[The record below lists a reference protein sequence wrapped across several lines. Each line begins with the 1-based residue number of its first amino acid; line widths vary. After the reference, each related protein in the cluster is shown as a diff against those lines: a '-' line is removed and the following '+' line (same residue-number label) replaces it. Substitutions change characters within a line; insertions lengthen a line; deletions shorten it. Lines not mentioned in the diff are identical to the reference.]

1 MSNSTLTEGGQVIR
15 DGRNRALTAVF
26 LAGVS
31 SVALFATM
39 PLNSAMAA
47 DCVVSG
53 NVIADQTDCTVEN
66 SGTISSPEA
75 AVHVAPSSD
84 GISINNLAGG
94 EISGNWSGVMID
106 RSSNNTITNAAGA
119 TISGTDGVSGSA
131 GISVTSIPGDGSEP
145 DGTVI
150 NNAGTISGH
159 DFGVGFGYVFDFS
172 ISNSGT
178 IASTGADNFGSHY
191 AGSSAGIYAYNT
203 FDIAITNSGTVSSVA
218 GTGIDLYR
226 IEGGVISN
234 SGTISGAYN
243 GLNIDSG
250 GWDDSTIAITN
261 IGTIS
266 GETNSGIN
274 LADING
280 QSISIQNSGTISGAQ
295 AGIYAEDVQ
304 AEFSLENSG
313 NIYAAGGIS
322 YLYGVSLQRVDNATI
337 VNSGKISGDYYGL
350 FLNGDESVARVTNTG
365 TISGYGYGIWSSNTS
380 LDLANSGVIDGGV
393 QAYDGETLRIANSGS
408 IAGVQALAIGYSDEI
423 SVNNS
428 GRIAGDFQGVYAA
441 STGEFSLVNSG
452 TITGQTGVISTS
464 NTSASISNSGTIS
477 ADLNAIISANGGA
490 MTIDNSGTISG
501 GTYGILASSSTTIT
515 NSGTIS
521 GGVNSIRFSS
531 DGNTLNL
538 LPGSVIKGAVDYDT
552 TENNATN
559 FGSGSYSLA
568 VDNYET
574 ALNQISLNNSRQSL
588 IVSVDSNS
596 NNGRLE
602 VVDPGASSMD
612 AAVRGYTN
620 SVGNVIGSI
629 LNIDVGSSAGG
640 GSESSGTSA
649 LGYAEERKPT
659 GSAAAVQK
667 LGEGTAVDR
676 FGNLFWMRAFGG
688 QTFDNDN
695 DTRSSNYGVAAGV
708 DRQFDDGRFGVLAGY
723 GRIINRADDGSG
735 QTAGN
740 TGFGGV
746 YMRNDFSG
754 VTLDSSLVAGGIEND
769 SRREIF
775 GSDPAR
781 GSFAG
786 WYVSPEIAISQK
798 HEVAPGWTFTPAARL
813 RYTAGFYQGYSE
825 TGSTQNISYDDRTS
839 HTLEGILEG
848 KLTNQTKLTNG
859 MVANVSLS
867 AALVDTLNLGA
878 SGLNASLSGTD
889 FTVSAITDR
898 NLVGGRFGLSG
909 ELQVNPQTT
918 LYSGVTLGTYTSEV
932 NSWSANA
939 GVKVEF

>member
-1 MSNSTLTEGGQVIR
+1 MSKSTLSEGGQVMPG
-15 DGRNRALTAVF
+15 GRNHALTAVF

-39 PLNSAMAA
+39 PVNGAMAA

-53 NVIADQTDCTVEN
+53 NVIAGQTDCTVEN
-66 SGTISSPEA
+66 SGTISSPET
-75 AVHVAPSSD
+75 AVYVAPASD

-94 EISGNWSGVMID
+94 QISGDEIGIEIEA
-106 RSSNNTITNAAGA
+106 SSNNTITNAAGA
-119 TISGTDGVSGSA
+119 TISGSDQSVSA
-131 GISVTSIPGDGSEP
+131 GIAVQTLPGSNETA

-159 DFGVGFGYVFDFS
+159 DFGVGFGYVGDFS
-172 ISNSGT
+172 INNSGT

-191 AGSSAGIYAYNT
+191 AGSSAGLYAYVVGN
-203 FDIAITNSGTVSSVA
+203 IAVDNSGTISSVA

-261 IGTIS
+261 SGTIS

-365 TISGYGYGIWSSNTS
+365 TISGYSYGIWSSNTS
-380 LDLANSGVIDGGV
+380 LDLVNSGTISGGIN
-393 QAYDGETLRIANSGS
+393 AFGDDLRIANSGS
-408 IAGVQALAIGYSDEI
+408 ITGDQALNLSGDQVSMT
-423 SVNNS
+423 NS
-428 GRIAGDFQGVYAA
+428 GRIAGDDHGLNAGYGGDV
-441 STGEFSLVNSG
+441 SLM
-452 TITGQTGVISTS
+452 
-464 NTSASISNSGTIS
+464 NSGTIS
-477 ADLNAIISANGGA
+477 GGDTALNSYNNTSVSLNNAGTISGGA
-490 MTIDNSGTISG
+490 YGITSSGDGALSIDNSGTISG
-501 GTYGILASSSTTIT
+501 EQLGIVADAPTTIT

-521 GGVNSIRFSS
+521 GGVNSIQFSS
-531 DGNTLNL
+531 NGNTLNL
-538 LPGSVIKGAVDYDT
+538 LPGSVIKGAVDYNS

-649 LGYAEERKPT
+649 LGYAEEKKPT

-754 VTLDSSLVAGGIEND
+754 VTLDTSLVAGGIEND

-889 FTVSAITDR
+889 FMVSAISDR

>member
-1 MSNSTLTEGGQVIR
+1 MSNSTLSEGGQVIR
-15 DGRNRALTAVF
+15 DGCNRALTTVF

-39 PLNSAMAA
+39 PVNSAMAA

-66 SGTISSPEA
+66 SGTISSPET
-75 AVHVAPSSD
+75 AVYVAPFSD

-94 EISGNWSGVMID
+94 QISGDEIGIEIEA
-106 RSSNNTITNAAGA
+106 SSNNTITNAAGA
-119 TISGTDGVSGSA
+119 TISGSDQSVSA
-131 GISVTSIPGDGSEP
+131 GILVQTLPGSNETA

-159 DFGVGFGYVFDFS
+159 DFGVGFGYVGDFS
-172 ISNSGT
+172 INNSGT

-191 AGSSAGIYAYNT
+191 AGSSAGLYAYVVGN
-203 FDIAITNSGTVSSVA
+203 IAVDNSGAISSVA

-261 IGTIS
+261 SGTIS

-295 AGIYAEDVQ
+295 NGIYAEDVQ

-350 FLNGDESVARVTNTG
+350 FLNGDESVAKVTNTG
-365 TISGYGYGIWSSNTS
+365 TISGYSYGIWSSNTS
-380 LDLANSGVIDGGV
+380 LDLANSGTISGGIN
-393 QAYDGETLRIANSGS
+393 AFGDDLRIANSGS
-408 IAGVQALAIGYSDEI
+408 ITGDRALYVGADQV
-423 SVNNS
+423 SVANS
-428 GRIAGDFQGVYAA
+428 GRIAGDDRGLEAGYGGDV
-441 STGEFSLVNSG
+441 SLM
-452 TITGQTGVISTS
+452 
-464 NTSASISNSGTIS
+464 NSGTIS
-477 ADLNAIISANGGA
+477 GGDAAVNSYNNTSVSLKNAGTISGGA
-490 MTIDNSGTISG
+490 YGITSSGDGALSIDNSGTISG
-501 GTYGILASSSTTIT
+501 GQLGIVADTPATIT
-515 NSGTIS
+515 NSGTVS
-521 GGVNSIRFSS
+521 GGVNSIQFSS
-531 DGNTLNL
+531 NGNTLNL
-538 LPGSVIKGAVDYDT
+538 LPGSVIKGAVDYNS

-649 LGYAEERKPT
+649 LGYAEEKKPT

-754 VTLDSSLVAGGIEND
+754 MTLDSSLVAGGIEND

-889 FTVSAITDR
+889 FMVSAISDR
-898 NLVGGRFGLSG
+898 NLIGGRFGLSG

>member
-1 MSNSTLTEGGQVIR
+1 MSKSTLSEGGQVMPG
-15 DGRNRALTAVF
+15 GRNHALTAVF

-39 PLNSAMAA
+39 PVNGAMAA

-53 NVIADQTDCTVEN
+53 NVIAGQTDCTVEN
-66 SGTISSPEA
+66 SGTISSPET
-75 AVHVAPSSD
+75 AVYVAPASD

-94 EISGNWSGVMID
+94 QISGDEIGIEIEA
-106 RSSNNTITNAAGA
+106 SSNNTITNAAGA
-119 TISGTDGVSGSA
+119 TISGSDQSVSA
-131 GISVTSIPGDGSEP
+131 GIAVQTLPGSNETA

-159 DFGVGFGYVFDFS
+159 DFGVGFGYVGDFS
-172 ISNSGT
+172 INNSGT

-191 AGSSAGIYAYNT
+191 AGSSAGLYAYVVGN
-203 FDIAITNSGTVSSVA
+203 IAVDNSGTISSVA

-261 IGTIS
+261 SGTIS

-365 TISGYGYGIWSSNTS
+365 TISGYSYGIWSSNTS
-380 LDLANSGVIDGGV
+380 LDLVNSGTISGGIN
-393 QAYDGETLRIANSGS
+393 AFGDDLRIANSGS
-408 IAGVQALAIGYSDEI
+408 ITGDQALNLSGDQVSMT
-423 SVNNS
+423 NS
-428 GRIAGDFQGVYAA
+428 GRIAGDDHGLNAGYGGDV
-441 STGEFSLVNSG
+441 SLM
-452 TITGQTGVISTS
+452 
-464 NTSASISNSGTIS
+464 NSGTIS
-477 ADLNAIISANGGA
+477 GGDTALNSYNNTSVSLNNAGTISGGA
-490 MTIDNSGTISG
+490 YGITSSGDGALSIDNSGTISG
-501 GTYGILASSSTTIT
+501 GQLGIVADAPTTIT

-521 GGVNSIRFSS
+521 GGVNSIQFSS
-531 DGNTLNL
+531 NGNTLNL
-538 LPGSVIKGAVDYDT
+538 LPGSVIKGAVDYNS

-649 LGYAEERKPT
+649 LGYAEEKKPT

-754 VTLDSSLVAGGIEND
+754 VTLDTSLVAGGIEND

-889 FTVSAITDR
+889 FMVSAISDR

>member
-1 MSNSTLTEGGQVIR
+1 MSNSTLSEGGQVIR
-15 DGRNRALTAVF
+15 GGRNRALTAVF

-39 PLNSAMAA
+39 PPNSAMAA

-84 GISINNLAGG
+84 GISISNLAGG

-226 IEGGVISN
+226 IGGGVISN

-261 IGTIS
+261 SGTIS

-295 AGIYAEDVQ
+295 NGIYAEDVQ

-313 NIYAAGGIS
+313 NIYAAGGIG

-365 TISGYGYGIWSSNTS
+365 TISGYSYGIWSSNTS
-380 LDLANSGVIDGGV
+380 LDLVNSGTISGGIN
-393 QAYDGETLRIANSGS
+393 AFGDDLRIANSGS
-408 IAGVQALAIGYSDEI
+408 IMGDQALNLSGDQI
-423 SVNNS
+423 SMTNS
-428 GRIAGDFQGVYAA
+428 GRIAGDDHGLNAGYGGDV
-441 STGEFSLVNSG
+441 SLM
-452 TITGQTGVISTS
+452 
-464 NTSASISNSGTIS
+464 NSGTIS
-477 ADLNAIISANGGA
+477 GGDTALNSYNNTSVSLNNAGTISGGA
-490 MTIDNSGTISG
+490 YGITSSGDGALSIDNSGTISG
-501 GTYGILASSSTTIT
+501 GQLGIVADAPTTIT

-521 GGVNSIRFSS
+521 GGVNSIQFSS
-531 DGNTLNL
+531 NGNTLNL
-538 LPGSVIKGAVDYDT
+538 LPGSVIKGAVDYNS
-552 TENNATN
+552 TENNSTN

-574 ALNQISLNNSRQSL
+574 ALNQISLSNSRQSL

-640 GSESSGTSA
+640 DSGSSGTSA
-649 LGYAEERKPT
+649 LGYAEEKKPT

-688 QTFDNDN
+688 QTFDNDS

-889 FTVSAITDR
+889 FMVSAISDR

>member
-1 MSNSTLTEGGQVIR
+1 MSKSTLSEGGQVMPG
-15 DGRNRALTAVF
+15 GRNRALTAVF

-39 PLNSAMAA
+39 PVNGAMAA

-53 NVIADQTDCTVEN
+53 NVIAGQTDCTVEN
-66 SGTISSPEA
+66 SGTISSPET
-75 AVHVAPSSD
+75 AVYVAPASD

-94 EISGNWSGVMID
+94 QISGDEIGIEIEA
-106 RSSNNTITNAAGA
+106 SSNNTITNAAGA
-119 TISGTDGVSGSA
+119 TISGSDQSVSA
-131 GISVTSIPGDGSEP
+131 GILVQTLPGSNETA

-159 DFGVGFGYVFDFS
+159 DFGVGFGYVGDFS
-172 ISNSGT
+172 INNSGT

-191 AGSSAGIYAYNT
+191 AGSSAGLYAYVVGN
-203 FDIAITNSGTVSSVA
+203 IAVDNSGAISSVA

-261 IGTIS
+261 SGTIS

-350 FLNGDESVARVTNTG
+350 FLNGDESVAKVINTG
-365 TISGYGYGIWSSNTS
+365 TISGYSYGIWSSNTS
-380 LDLANSGVIDGGV
+380 LDLTNSGTISGGIN
-393 QAYDGETLRIANSGS
+393 AFGDDLRIANSGS
-408 IAGVQALAIGYSDEI
+408 ITGYQALYLSGGQVSMT
-423 SVNNS
+423 NS
-428 GRIAGDFQGVYAA
+428 GRIAGDNRGLDAGYGGDV
-441 STGEFSLVNSG
+441 SLM
-452 TITGQTGVISTS
+452 
-464 NTSASISNSGTIS
+464 NSGTIS
-477 ADLNAIISANGGA
+477 GGDTAVNSYNNTSVSLKNAGTISGGA
-490 MTIDNSGTISG
+490 YGITSSSNGALSIDNSGTISG
-501 GTYGILASSSTTIT
+501 GQLGIVADTPTTIT

-521 GGVNSIRFSS
+521 GGVNSIRFLS

-538 LPGSVIKGAVDYDT
+538 LSGSVIKGAVDYNS

-640 GSESSGTSA
+640 DSGSSGTSA
-649 LGYAEERKPT
+649 LGYAEEKKPT

-889 FTVSAITDR
+889 FMVSAISDR